1 MPYFKAF
8 NCSKALLLSHQDCP
22 ILYEWISLKSQVWS
36 LKQVSHPP
44 PPHTPNAMKIKLWE
58 AAQRQGFSLR
68 ECMNQPL
75 WYQPVG
81 MLSRKCFCC
90 HSCLPEGWRTQLR
103 VRVSYSRDL
112 RAKKEA
118 SIPERTH
125 SGLHKNLPQR
135 LYMIS
140 SVGYMSLISKELLIK
155 IYEVGGSFMRQSG
168 CSSHQN
174 KDQVDCLF
182 FFF

>member
-1 MPYFKAF
+1 
-8 NCSKALLLSHQDCP
+8 
-22 ILYEWISLKSQVWS
+22 
-36 LKQVSHPP
+36 
-44 PPHTPNAMKIKLWE
+44 
-58 AAQRQGFSLR
+58 
-68 ECMNQPL
+68 
-75 WYQPVG
+75 

-182 FFF
+182 FFFLKRISSHDSLEPSVKEVKITMQMILKTSYEAGLLSVCI